1 MAERV
6 GFIGLGTM
14 GLRMAKNL
22 VQVGFDLTVY
32 DRMEEPLAEM
42 QALGARVAGSVRELA
57 EQSDI
62 IEIAVSPAKEV
73 ENVIVGPDAILSG
86 ARPGTIIDSHSTI
99 YPTDI
104 QRVAAEAEQR
114 GVHVLDAQMSGGYRG
129 VEKRTL
135 CFMVGG
141 DAAILERCRPILNA
155 SGTEIYHL
163 GGIGAGAATKIA
175 QNTILAGTLVA
186 TAEGFALAKAS
197 GIDIEAFQDVI
208 HASAAQSHVADD
220 WMQTWG
226 IRVQPDA
233 YQWILES
240 ALSMGDELD
249 LPLPASALT
258 KELIPK
264 VLGPRS
270 V

>member
-1 MAERV
+1 MERV

-22 VQVGFDLTVY
+22 AQAGFDLTVY
-32 DRMEEPLAEM
+32 DRLEEPLAEM
-42 QALGARVAGSVRELA
+42 RALGARVAGSIRELA
-57 EQSDI
+57 EQSDV
-62 IEIAVSPAKEV
+62 IEVAVAPAKEV
-73 ENVIVGPDAILSG
+73 ENAIVGPDGILST
-86 ARPGTIIDSHSTI
+86 ARPGTVIDSHSTI
-99 YPTDI
+99 YPSDI
-104 QRVAAEAEQR
+104 QRLAAEAER
-114 GVHVLDAQMSGGYRG
+114 HGVHLLDAQMSGGYRG

-155 SGTEIYHL
+155 SGTEVYHL

-197 GIDIEAFQDVI
+197 GIDLEVFQDVI

-233 YQWILES
+233 YKWILES
-240 ALSMGDELD
+240 ALAMSEEFD
-249 LPLPASALT
+249 LALPASALA

-264 VLGPRS
+264 VLGPRDIP
-270 V
+270 